1 MKRLLTVL
9 LLIGGV
15 HGAAQAQH
23 VFRCGSTYSQQP
35 CSAQPVDTA
44 DARPMLRDNETVQQ
58 FAERQVRYLEERGRL
73 NGTKVAASAAD
84 KRARQP

>member
-1 MKRLLTVL
+1 MKSLLTVL

-15 HGAAQAQH
+15 HQAAQAQH
-23 VFRCGSTYSQQP
+23 VFRCGSTFSQQP
-35 CSAQPVDTA
+35 CGAQPTDTA
-44 DARPMLRDNETVQQ
+44 DPRPMLRDNETVQQ

-73 NGTKVAASAAD
+73 HGTKVSASATD